1 MVGIVTNTN
10 VAVPQQSFQVE
21 SPSERLAR
29 QVPQP
34 TQQVVPEISSAE
46 QEYFGGAAT
55 QEVAVPPP
63 SAPVIQEEPQ
73 QFQFSSENVEDP
85 TLVNMPQVEL
95 TPELQG
101 QELIRQQQRANYGNI
116 DFGTR
121 EELKNI
127 FGDAIKATEEGT
139 VWRTR
144 NDLIDSATKQDIGY
158 ELTPGK
164 PLPPGTSG
172 LSYIQNS
179 LGLQNKV
186 QAANALTTAV
196 LSFSQMLPST
206 TIKTDTLSSNMD
218 IEELFGVD
226 NTDKDPETIKEMRK
240 EITPE
245 QAAQFLGKALGERA
259 KVAKALSGVSA
270 QEEPVITSYEA
281 AGQTALNAAI
291 DSGLMQ
297 EVVTP
302 TGQKVI
308 RLTPQGTEV
317 AWNSRGLVNKLSE
330 GSGGRSQVF
339 PVTSAGEYQGV
350 MADIRRGNKIKQ
362 TISKEK
368 YQTPEAIIKAK
379 AIAGS
384 IAKQIPTAKFTIVGL
399 LAKMARKELESGIA
413 LDEKTAKKS
422 GAARLFNLD
431 GKKDKEATI
440 ALADLDRDLAYLA
453 TNFMEGNPRYSQYF
467 EDNSTHRL
475 YDDSTD
481 ANMQRSKTQR
491 AVYVGTPTPI
501 QVKAEPF
508 RGVSQAE
515 AKAFWSSIAQG
526 NWDKKA
532 QGKAAEMNFLL
543 TIGHV
548 MSPDNDD
555 KTIFSLFDS
564 VTPEKLEQYAAIGKK
579 LITATRFISDNGK
592 KAVADFAGTSQGDF
606 DVNQLPPEVQS
617 VIKQLINDPDFD
629 RENFGYRLQ
638 AYIDSYNY
646 LQAKKNGTAF
656 TPFVTTA
663 IDMNSAGRAFL
674 AMDVGNMDILERVG
688 LIWNYTENELTST
701 QPQGN
706 PRSFFVRATIDKAIS
721 KVFNSSKPELISAV
735 KAVFDKYK
743 DDKNFTKSYAKS
755 VLLTTDYGKAAQYHI
770 DDARKFLLKN
780 PEFAEDFA
788 AATGIPG
795 SAENIELLAEEIN
808 KLYYATLTEVTDSFQ
823 YALPKDMVRSLQ
835 MVGSMFSFKGM
846 FNETIPLGGS
856 LFLPTGDSVLIS
868 SPSGDKKKINLTK
881 AMFDPLARAE
891 QKAIKKFDKAT
902 GKYFEEDYNP
912 DLGSAAANQIGP
924 LFGQYRE
931 SMVLIDTMLAVNGK
945 KDKATDMLFVQ
956 PVFDNFILDS
966 QSLAQVMYYANNKA
980 APKVLNWDIQLP
992 IWEDFK
998 EKLIAGI
1005 KEAEQLGTVMI
1016 PRNGKYYGVFANID
1030 REFKFLKE
1038 KEQKDLSPR
1047 EKMFMKSVEEHGY
1060 EYVPERDNQENF
1072 VGQLTGKQ
1080 ISMLIKDYILY
1091 KEIMGRAVDSNSKS
1105 KKEKWIDEGLKKKK
1119 KAMSSVDK
1127 LASENRIYF
1136 MN

>member
-1 MVGIVTNTN
+1 MAGININTN
-10 VAVPQQSFQVE
+10 VAVPQQGFQVE
-21 SPSERLAR
+21 TPSERLAK

-34 TQQVVPEISSAE
+34 TEQVVPEITSAE
-46 QEYFGGAAT
+46 QEYFGGAAA

-63 SAPVIQEEPQ
+63 SAPMMRQEEPQ
-73 QFQFSSENVEDP
+73 QFQFTAENVEDP
-85 TLVNMPQVEL
+85 TLVNIPQVEL

-101 QELIRQQQRANYGNI
+101 QELIRQQQRASYGNI
-116 DFGTR
+116 DFDSR
-121 EELKNI
+121 EELRGI

-144 NDLIDSATKQDIGY
+144 DNLIESATKQSIGY

-164 PLPPGTSG
+164 PLPMGTTG

-179 LGLQNKV
+179 LGLTDKV

-196 LSFSQMLPST
+196 LSFSQMLPAT
-206 TIKTDTLSSNMD
+206 TIKSDVLSSDMD

-226 NTDKDPETIKEMRK
+226 NTDKDPETIREMRK

-259 KVAKALSGVSA
+259 KASKALSGVA
-270 QEEPVITSYEA
+270 PQEENVIASYDA

-297 EVVTP
+297 EVVTA

-330 GSGGRSQVF
+330 GSGGRSQIF
-339 PVTSAGEYQGV
+339 PVTSTGEYQGV
-350 MADIRRGNKIKQ
+350 MSQIRRGDKIKQ
-362 TISKEK
+362 TIAKDK
-368 YQTPEAIIKAK
+368 YQTPEAITKAK

-399 LAKMARKELESGIA
+399 LAKLARKELEAGIA

-431 GKKDKEATI
+431 GKKDKEAKI

-453 TNFMEGNPRYSQYF
+453 SNFVEGNPRYSQYF

-508 RGVSQAE
+508 VGVSLSE

-543 TIGHV
+543 TMGHV
-548 MSPDNDD
+548 MSSDTDD
-555 KTIFSLFDS
+555 KTVFSLLTS
-564 VTPEKLEQYAAIGKK
+564 VTPEKMEQYADIGRK
-579 LITATRFISDNGK
+579 LIAATRMISDNGK
-592 KAVADFAGTSQGDF
+592 QAVAEFAGTSQGDF
-606 DVNQLPPEVQS
+606 DVNQLPQELQAVVNKLITDPE
-617 VIKQLINDPDFD
+617 FD

-638 AYIDSYNY
+638 AYIDAHNY
-646 LQAKKNGTAF
+646 LQAKQNGTAF

-674 AMDVGNMDILERVG
+674 AMDVGNLNILERVG

-706 PRSFFVRATIDKAIS
+706 PRSFFVQATIDKAIG
-721 KVFNSSKPELISAV
+721 KVFNSSKPELVNAV
-735 KAVFDKYK
+735 KEVFNKYK
-743 DDKNFTKSYAKS
+743 DDKSFTKSYAKS
-755 VLLTTDYGKAAQYHI
+755 VLLTTDYGKAAQYHV

-780 PEFAEDFA
+780 PEFAEELSI
-788 AATGIPG
+788 ATGIPN
-795 SAENIELLAEEIN
+795 AVEPLAELVN
-808 KLYYATLTEVTDSFQ
+808 KLYYAGLTEVTDSFQ

-856 LFLPTGDSVLIS
+856 LFMPTGDSVLVS
-868 SPSGDKKKINLTK
+868 NPSGDTKKINLTRTL
-881 AMFDPLARAE
+881 FDPLARAE
-891 QKAIKKFDKAT
+891 QKAIKKFNKET
-902 GKYFEEDYNP
+902 GEYYEEDYNP

-931 SMVLIDTMLAVNGK
+931 SMVLIDTMLAVNGNK
-945 KDKATDMLFVQ
+945 EKATDMLFVQ

-966 QSLAQVMYYANNKA
+966 QSLAQFMYYANNKA
-980 APKVLNWDIQLP
+980 APKVLNWDIQTP
-992 IWEDFK
+992 IWEDFSQ
-998 EKLIAGI
+998 KLVAGI

-1016 PRNGKYYGVFANID
+1016 PRNGKYYGVYANID
-1030 REFKFLKE
+1030 REYKFLKE
-1038 KEQKDLSPR
+1038 KDSKELSPR
-1047 EKMFMKSVEEHGY
+1047 EKMFMQSVEQHGY
-1060 EYVPERDNQENF
+1060 EYVEDRDNQENF

-1080 ISMLIKDYILY
+1080 IGMLVKDYILY
-1091 KEIMGRAVDSNSKS
+1091 KEIMGRAVAKNDRS

-1119 KAMSSVDK
+1119 AAMASVQK
-1127 LASENRIYF
+1127 LASQDRIYF

>member
-1 MVGIVTNTN
+1 MAGITINTN
-10 VAVPQQSFQVE
+10 VAVPQQGVQVE
-21 SPSERLAR
+21 TPSERLAK

-34 TQQVVPEISSAE
+34 TLQPVVPEISAAE

-55 QEVAVPPP
+55 QAVPEVPMQRA
-63 SAPVIQEEPQ
+63 SAPEPQ
-73 QFQFSSENVEDP
+73 QFQFTSENIEDP
-85 TLVNMPQVEL
+85 TLANIPQVEL

-101 QELIRQQQRANYGNI
+101 QELIKQQQRANYGNI
-116 DFGTR
+116 DFETR
-121 EELKNI
+121 EELKGV

-139 VWRTR
+139 VWKTR
-144 NDLIDSATKQDIGY
+144 GDLINSATKQSIGY

-164 PLPPGTSG
+164 PLPVGTTG
-172 LSYIQNS
+172 LNYIQNS
-179 LGLQNKV
+179 LGLENKV

-196 LSFSQMLPST
+196 LSFSQMLPAT
-206 TIKTDTLSSNMD
+206 TIKSDVLSSEMD

-226 NTDKDPETIKEMRK
+226 NTDKDPDTIREMRK
-240 EITPE
+240 EVTPE

-259 KVAKALSGVSA
+259 KAAKAISNITPQDEDV
-270 QEEPVITSYEA
+270 VTSYEA

-297 EVVTP
+297 EVVTA
-302 TGQKVI
+302 TGQKAI
-308 RLTPQGTEV
+308 RLTPYGTEV

-330 GSGGRSQVF
+330 GSGGRSQIF
-339 PVTSAGEYQGV
+339 PVTSTGDYQGV
-350 MADIRRGNKIKQ
+350 MSQIRRGDKIKQ
-362 TISKEK
+362 TIAKDK
-368 YQTPEAIIKAK
+368 YQTPEAITQAK
-379 AIAGS
+379 VIAGS

-399 LAKMARKELESGIA
+399 LAKLARQELEAGIA
-413 LDEKTAKKS
+413 LDEKTAKKT

-431 GKKDKEATI
+431 GKQDKEAKI
-440 ALADLDRDLAYLA
+440 ALADLDRDLNYLA
-453 TNFMEGNPRYSQYF
+453 GNFLEGNPRYSQYF

-508 RGVSQAE
+508 VGVSLSE

-548 MSPDNDD
+548 MSPDTDD
-555 KTIFSLFDS
+555 KTVLSLFAS
-564 VTPEKLEQYAAIGKK
+564 VTPEKMEQYADIGKK
-579 LITATRFISDNGK
+579 LIAITRMISDEGK
-592 KAVADFAGTSQGDF
+592 LAVAEFAGTSKGAF
-606 DVNQLPPEVQS
+606 DVNQLPQELQA
-617 VIKQLINDPDFD
+617 VIKKLITDPEFD
-629 RENFGYRLQ
+629 RENFGYKLQ
-638 AYIDSYNY
+638 GYIDAYNY
-646 LQAKKNGTAF
+646 LQAKQNGTAF

-674 AMDVGNMDILERVG
+674 AMDVGNLNILERVG

-701 QPQGN
+701 QPFGN
-706 PRSFFVRATIDKAIS
+706 PRSFFVQATIDKAVN
-721 KVFNSSKPELISAV
+721 KVFNSSKPEVINSV
-735 KAVFDKYK
+735 KNLFSKYK
-743 DDKNFTKSYAKS
+743 EDKNFTKSYAKS
-755 VLLTTDYGKAAQYHI
+755 VLLTTDYGKAAQYHV

-780 PEFAEDFA
+780 PEFAEELA
-788 AATGIPG
+788 LVTGLPNTL
-795 SAENIELLAEEIN
+795 EPLAELVN
-808 KLYYATLTEVTDSFQ
+808 KLYYAGLTEVTDSFQ

-856 LFLPTGDSVLIS
+856 MFMPTGDSVLVS
-868 SPSGDKKKINLTK
+868 NPTGDTKKINLTRTL
-881 AMFDPLARAE
+881 FDPLAKAE
-891 QKAIKKFDKAT
+891 QKAIKKFNKET
-902 GKYFEEDYNP
+902 GQYYEEDYNP

-931 SMVLIDTMLAVNGK
+931 SMVLIDTMLAVNGSK
-945 KDKATDMLFVQ
+945 AKATDMLFVQ

-966 QSLAQVMYYANNKA
+966 QSLAQFMYYANNKA
-980 APKVLNWDIQLP
+980 APKVLNWDIQTP
-992 IWEDFK
+992 IWEDFSQ
-998 EKLIAGI
+998 KLIAGI
-1005 KEAEQLGTVMI
+1005 KEVEQLGTVMI
-1016 PRNGKYYGVFANID
+1016 PKNGKYYGVFSNID
-1030 REFKFLKE
+1030 REYKFLKE
-1038 KEQKDLSPR
+1038 KDAKDLSPR

-1060 EYVPERDNQENF
+1060 EYVEDRDNQENF

-1080 ISMLIKDYILY
+1080 IGMLVKDYILY
-1091 KEIMGRAVDSNSKS
+1091 KEIMGRAVEKNARS

-1119 KAMSSVDK
+1119 AAMASVQK
-1127 LASENRIYF
+1127 LASEDRIYF